1 MKKIAVTKELFN
13 IANALDELKMFD
25 EASSV
30 TRVAKI
36 ILAEDYKH
44 EPAVYNPDEAKAD
57 VQEAHSMDYLDAMEA
72 LNKLVESGEL
82 EPRELSQ
89 IQAILSDADDEGPDP
104 FKEMSYDDHFELGL
118 GAVPHKRIKSPMNSS
133 DYDDEDG
140 DIDLSHED
148 DDFDPNYGD
157 DSDYDDE
164 DPGDPH
170 AWQYED
176 DEDDDMLDREHRQH
190 GGGYH
195 HHEDN
200 ED

>member
-1 MKKIAVTKELFN
+1 MKKIAITKELLE
-13 IANALDELKMFD
+13 IANELDDMKLFR
-25 EASSV
+25 EAN
-30 TRVAKI
+30 TLTKI
-36 ILAEDYKH
+36 ANIVIAEDYKH

-89 IQAILSDADDEGPDP
+89 IQAILSDADGDEGPDP
-104 FKEMSYDDHFELGL
+104 FKEMSFDDDDH
-118 GAVPHKRIKSPMNSS
+118 
-133 DYDDEDG
+133 
-140 DIDLSHED
+140 
-148 DDFDPNYGD
+148 DPYYGD